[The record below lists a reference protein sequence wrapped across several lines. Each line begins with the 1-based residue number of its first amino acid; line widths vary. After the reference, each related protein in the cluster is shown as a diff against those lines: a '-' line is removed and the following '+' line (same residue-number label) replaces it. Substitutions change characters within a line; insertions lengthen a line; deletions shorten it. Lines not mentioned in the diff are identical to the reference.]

1 MERAAKTVADQ
12 IIAALRGDS
21 PPPPFDGKDS
31 CYIELGDGAVGK
43 VDADFL
49 SFSTALD
56 NMATVLGLD
65 GWQIEVVRSAVVVG
79 VNPEQG
85 VAAFQITAQVRQKSD
100 F

>member
-1 MERAAKTVADQ
+1 
-12 IIAALRGDS
+12 
-21 PPPPFDGKDS
+21 
-31 CYIELGDGAVGK
+31 
-43 VDADFL
+43 
-49 SFSTALD
+49 
-56 NMATVLGLD
+56 MATVLGLD